1 MACYTENIEQYKKCV
16 QSEKTEEEW
25 QADSLAAALLMPKDT
40 FQIAFSEAMRN
51 SGIWRG
57 YLIAGVDNDKA
68 RKVIEELMHVFG
80 VSFRAAQI
88 RMMHLGLIRGCA

>member
-1 MACYTENIEQYKKCV
+1 
-16 QSEKTEEEW
+16 
-25 QADSLAAALLMPKDT
+25 MPKDI

-57 YLIAGVDNDKA
+57 YLIAGVNNAKA

-80 VSFRAAQI
+80 VSLRAAQI
-88 RMMHLGLIRGCA
+88 RMMHYRLIRGCA